1 MLSSQKLGAKR
12 SAIDDD
18 SQGSKQWKR
27 HRNWENDFEDSAV
40 DLIDFDEDF
49 NEPIEPDSEPR
60 MESKSR
66 IILAS
71 SSIEK
76 ELAEWTSSVCQLVNL
91 YAPQTVEIANQEHK
105 LQLSDG
111 DRTRDVLSLRVF
123 AHELTEKLEKLDR
136 NFDSLLSSTS
146 PPNSEDLSP
155 RVMMALCEPVTE
167 EVRSHATEL
176 RKIVEEAAANKRTK
190 DKLSRMEI
198 PMDAR
203 DWKTRSEMEKK
214 DQESIQRLK
223 SATDKLEECARALYR
238 LQDGDSDNVAKNR
251 RLRWVQ
257 KKLGEARRCMTASEL
272 GRRGRVSGR
281 LRKRPEDTPTSPECC

>member
-27 HRNWENDFEDSAV
+27 HRNWETEFEDSAV

-49 NEPIEPDSEPR
+49 NEPIKPDSEPR
-60 MESKSR
+60 MESRSR
-66 IILAS
+66 IILANS
-71 SSIEK
+71 SVEK
-76 ELAEWTSSVCQLVNL
+76 ELAEWTSS
-91 YAPQTVEIANQEHK
+91 

-155 RVMMALCEPVTE
+155 RVMMALCKPVTE
-167 EVRSHATEL
+167 EVRSHATGL

-190 DKLSRMEI
+190 DKLSRTEI
-198 PMDAR
+198 PIDAQ

-223 SATDKLEECARALYR
+223 SAADKLEECARALYR

-257 KKLGEARRCMTASEL
+257 KKLGEARRYMTASEL